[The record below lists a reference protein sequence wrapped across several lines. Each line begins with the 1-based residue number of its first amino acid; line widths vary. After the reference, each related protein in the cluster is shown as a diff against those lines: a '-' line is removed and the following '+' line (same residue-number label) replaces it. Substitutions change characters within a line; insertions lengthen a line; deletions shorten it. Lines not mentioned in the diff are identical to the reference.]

1 MKTAI
6 EAKLSRDCGLII
18 IDDTE
23 DGSRIL
29 ATRKEAEHLIEQLQK
44 ILEESE

>member
-1 MKTAI
+1 MKTTI

-18 IDDTE
+18 IDDME
-23 DGSRIL
+23 DGGRIL
-29 ATRKEAEHLIEQLQK
+29 VTRREAEKLIEQLKK

>member
-1 MKTAI
+1 MKTTI

-29 ATRKEAEHLIEQLQK
+29 VTKKEARQLIEQLEK
-44 ILEESE
+44 LLGEDE